1 MRALFRKRVWRRFD
15 RVGAG
20 AQDRWMDEIWRNE
33 LDARTEVIKAWVQQ
47 RMTEQQDAKID
58 ARFAELEA
66 KMERNRFRLIL
77 WVIGVGLACTVVTIA
92 VFTFLLNSA
101 VNAVLTAP
109 ADDSAA
115 TPSNTSAQVT
125 QVRSLHRLER
135 HHQPVARGIDA
146 RRHELHAGVAQVFHP
161 E

>member
-1 MRALFRKRVWRRFD
+1 
-15 RVGAG
+15 
-20 AQDRWMDEIWRNE
+20 MDENWRHE
-33 LDARTEVIKAWVQQ
+33 LDARTEAIKAWVYQ

-66 KMERNRFRLIL
+66 KMERNRLRLIL
-77 WVIGVGLACTVVTIA
+77 WMIGIGLACTVITIA

-109 ADDSAA
+109 ADDATAA
-115 TPSNTSAQVT
+115 ASSNTSVQVT
-125 QVRSLHRLER
+125 QVSSLHRLER
-135 HHQPVARGIDA
+135 HHQGVARGIDA
-146 RRHELHAGVAQVFHP
+146 RRHELHARVTQVFHP

>member
-1 MRALFRKRVWRRFD
+1 
-15 RVGAG
+15 
-20 AQDRWMDEIWRNE
+20 MDEIWRHE
-33 LDARTEVIKAWVQQ
+33 LNARTEEIKAWVYQ

-77 WVIGVGLACTVVTIA
+77 WMIGIGLACTVVTIA

-109 ADDSAA
+109 ADDSTA
-115 TPSNTSAQVT
+115 TSSTTSAQAT
-125 QVRSLHRLER
+125 QVRSLHRLQR
-135 HHQPVARGIDA
+135 HHQPIAVGVDA
-146 RRHELHAGVAQVFHP
+146 RRHELHAGVTQVFHP

>member
-1 MRALFRKRVWRRFD
+1 
-15 RVGAG
+15 
-20 AQDRWMDEIWRNE
+20 
-33 LDARTEVIKAWVQQ
+33 
-47 RMTEQQDAKID
+47 MTEQQDAKID

-77 WVIGVGLACTVVTIA
+77 WMIGIGLACTVITIA

-109 ADDSAA
+109 ADDSGAA
-115 TPSNTSAQVT
+115 ASSSNTSAQVT
-125 QVRSLHRLER
+125 QVSSLHRLER
-135 HHQPVARGIDA
+135 HHQARA
-146 RRHELHAGVAQVFHP
+146 RRIDTRGHELHPGVTQVFHP

>member
-1 MRALFRKRVWRRFD
+1 
-15 RVGAG
+15 
-20 AQDRWMDEIWRNE
+20 MDENWRHE
-33 LDARTEVIKAWVQQ
+33 LDARTEVIKAWVYQ

-77 WVIGVGLACTVVTIA
+77 WMIGIGLACTVVTIA

-109 ADDSAA
+109 ADDSGA
-115 TPSNTSAQVT
+115 TSSTTSVQVT
-125 QVRSLHRLER
+125 QVGSLHRRER
-135 HHQPVARGIDA
+135 HHEPVARGIDA
-146 RRHELHAGVAQVFHP
+146 RRHELHAGVTQLFHT